1 MNKLKEEEEKLE
13 RDEIEVA
20 DIVADEILI
29 KEKEEKKMILFFLLL
44 FILLVFV
51 LSYLIFSRFAIFSK
65 NTENVIQ
72 AGSIVFSYEEGTN
85 KINIQDADAVKD
97 EVGKQLSGSDSA
109 FEFNVAVK
117 IDSKIQP
124 KLTYE
129 ISLTQKEGT
138 LDAKYV
144 RVMLLEN
151 GEEVLINGNTVNYY
165 SDLKQSSLRS
175 DAKLLYKKEISSEI
189 TARYVFKMW
198 VGENYKLDT
207 VKRTFS
213 CFVNIDAY

>member
-1 MNKLKEEEEKLE
+1 MNKSAEIKKKLE
-13 RDEIEVA
+13 LDELEVA
-20 DIVADEILI
+20 DTVADEILI
-29 KEKEEKKMILFFLLL
+29 KKKEEKKMILFFLLL

-72 AGSIVFSYEEGTN
+72 AGSIVFSYEEGSN
-85 KINIQDADAVKD
+85 KINIQDAEAVSD
-97 EVGKQLSGSDSA
+97 EVGKQLSGSNSD
-109 FEFNVAVK
+109 FEFNVAIK

-129 ISLTQKEGT
+129 ISLTQKEGS

-151 GEEVLINGNTVNYY
+151 GKEVLINGNSVNYF
-165 SDLKQSSLRS
+165 SDLKKSNLRS
-175 DAKLLYKKEISSEI
+175 NAKLLYKKEITSEI
-189 TARYVFKMW
+189 IASYVFKMW
-198 VGENYKLDT
+198 VGENYRLDT